1 MPCAPR
7 LTASSWPLRVLS
19 RIAAAALLAMGA
31 PAASYGFVPQTAG
44 DADQPPIPSALAD
57 YFGFDGLEIIKIGA
71 NPGPMVIADMD
82 GDGHDDIVVAN
93 NRKSR
98 IEIHH
103 HKPGAKPDDEPRRTG
118 GANELPENWR
128 FRREFVSVSHE
139 VTALQVTDVDGD
151 GKLDIIYA
159 GKPPTVVILRQTSPG
174 SFEVFRRHTVKD
186 LAANRDGFAVA
197 DVIGDEG
204 AELLAMV
211 GGRVRIWPLN
221 GGNLGP
227 STDLAGGGPM
237 VAFLVDD
244 FDGDGLNDIAG
255 VIPEDP
261 APVRLWL
268 ASGNPQEKNF
278 GPQVRFEMPPV
289 REVTSLR
296 LPVDKGGDR
305 GALLGVIERA
315 SKRLVFYDLEK
326 STIEPAGDRDAAVRV
341 HTFRDGSNRK
351 RSTALGD
358 IDGDGLTDLVAT
370 DVDGNTVVVYR
381 QQPGVGLGAGTSFPS
396 YAELAYLAAGQVEE
410 GKPAEVFVLS
420 EKEGVV
426 GRMRWT
432 GTGLDYPQPV
442 PISAG
447 HTPVAVNFVQLE
459 HGPHLAVVAKDGR
472 NFVIDL
478 VDLRQNRTQK
488 IDLGSQSRSPETI
501 LAIDADQDGRSDL
514 LLFTPE
520 RPMMMLHAQADG
532 TFKILESKD
541 MGQFGLVQAAD
552 SRNTD
557 VFDIDGNGSPELLVA
572 DRNFIRALRYEPTA
586 AEGVSAGWQVA
597 SQINADDPSAKLVSL
612 ALRGDRIV
620 AADRENGRLISF
632 EKRDGRW
639 SQVDSIDIRGFKFNS
654 IKAGSF
660 SGDGA
665 DNILAVGDDGFAVIR
680 LGGDRLGLKEVAA
693 WRTDVERRRQHEMVA
708 GDINNDGFTDIVA
721 LDDGEQMCEILSFS
735 ESGKLLYG
743 TGFKTFESKLFSGGD
758 AREGNPREVFI
769 GDVTGDGLPDLVL
782 ISHDRILVYPQM
794 LK

>member
-1 MPCAPR
+1 LGLGSALKFASTLAVSVAAG
-7 LTASSWPLRVLS
+7 LTLPSHARTL
-19 RIAAAALLAMGA
+19 
-31 PAASYGFVPQTAG
+31 QTADEAA
-44 DADQPPIPSALAD
+44 DASPPSALAD

-139 VTALQVTDVDGD
+139 ISALQVADVDGD

-159 GKPPTVVILRQTSPG
+159 GKPPTIVILRQTSPG
-174 SFEVFRRHTVKD
+174 NFEVFRRHTVKD
-186 LAANRDGFAVA
+186 LAATRDGFLIA
-197 DVIGDEG
+197 DVVGDE
-204 AELLAMV
+204 APELLALV
-211 GGRVRIWPLN
+211 GGRIRIWPLE

-227 STDLAGGGPM
+227 STDLAGGGTL

-244 FDGDGLNDIAG
+244 FDGDGLSDIAG
-255 VIPEDP
+255 IIPEDP

-268 ASGNPQEKNF
+268 ASGTAQEKSF
-278 GPQVRFEMPPV
+278 GPQVRFEMPPL
-289 REVTSLR
+289 REAMSVR
-296 LPVDKGGDR
+296 LPLDKGGDK

-326 STIEPAGDRDAAVRV
+326 STIEPSGDRDAAVRV

-358 IDGDGLTDLVAT
+358 VDGDGLTDLVAT

-381 QQPGVGLGAGTSFPS
+381 QQPGVGLTAGTSYPS
-396 YAELAYLAAGQVEE
+396 YAELAFLASGQVEP
-410 GKPAEVFVLS
+410 GQPAEVFALS

-426 GRMRWT
+426 GRMRWS

-442 PISAG
+442 PISPG

-501 LAIDADQDGRSDL
+501 LALDADQDGRSDL

-520 RPMMMLHAQADG
+520 RPMTMLHAQEDG
-532 TFKILESKD
+532 SFKILESKD

-557 VFDIDGNGSPELLVA
+557 VFDIDGNGRPELLVA
-572 DRNFIRALRYEPTA
+572 DRNFIRALRYEASA
-586 AEGVSAGWQVA
+586 ADGVSAGWQVVT
-597 SQINADDPSAKLVSL
+597 QINADDPSAKLVSL

-620 AADRENGRLISF
+620 AADRENGRLIYF

-639 SQVDSIDIRGFKFNS
+639 SQVDSIDIRGFRFDS
-654 IKAGSF
+654 IMAGAF
-660 SGDGA
+660 SGDGQ

-693 WRTDVERRRQHEMVA
+693 WRTDVERRRQHEMLA
-708 GDINNDGFTDIVA
+708 GDINDDGFMDIVA
-721 LDDGEQMCEILSFS
+721 LDDGEQMCEILTFS

-769 GDVTGDGLPDLVL
+769 GDVTGDGRPDLVL
-782 ISHDRILVYPQM
+782 ISHDRLLIYPQM